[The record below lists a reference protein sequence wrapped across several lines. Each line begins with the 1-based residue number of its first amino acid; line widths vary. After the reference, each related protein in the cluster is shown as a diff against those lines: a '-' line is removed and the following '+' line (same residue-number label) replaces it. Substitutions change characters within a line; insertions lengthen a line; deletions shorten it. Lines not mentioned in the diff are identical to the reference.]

1 MAKWNL
7 EFYTEAE
14 KDIAVI
20 DKPVRRRIIEKL
32 EWLVNNFDGIFPTL
46 LTGDYRN
53 YFKFRVGDW
62 RIFYKVDWNKNI
74 ITVCYIDHRSKAY
87 KKTKG

>member
-1 MAKWNL
+1 MTKWSM
-7 EFYTEAE
+7 EFNSVAG
-14 KDIAVI
+14 KDIATI

-32 EWLVNNFDGIFPTL
+32 GWLMNNFDDIFPTL
-46 LTGDYRN
+46 LTGDYRD

-74 ITVCYIDHRSKAY
+74 VTVHYIDHRSKAY
-87 KKTKG
+87 KKEKR